1 MDPTDDEVSRARRRA
16 ATVHPVEQKQNRNER
31 FGQSLPRGL
40 LRPTQPPGNRHPR
53 DSGSHRLRAVGA
65 GRKREKQGGWG
76 VRGCGILPPYLV
88 YLIRRGQT
96 SLNESGI
103 LRGLT
108 DPSLNETGRRQAERL
123 GFRGL
128 PVALTCCVEIRA
140 KREVGSFATEQ
151 VPQQVLR

>member
-1 MDPTDDEVSRARRRA
+1 L
-16 ATVHPVEQKQNRNER
+16 ATRETRVA
-31 FGQSLPRGL
+31 
-40 LRPTQPPGNRHPR
+40 T
-53 DSGSHRLRAVGA
+53 RLRAVGA
-65 GRKREKQGGWG
+65 GRKRQKQGGWG
-76 VRGCGILPPYLV
+76 VRGCGIRPPYLV